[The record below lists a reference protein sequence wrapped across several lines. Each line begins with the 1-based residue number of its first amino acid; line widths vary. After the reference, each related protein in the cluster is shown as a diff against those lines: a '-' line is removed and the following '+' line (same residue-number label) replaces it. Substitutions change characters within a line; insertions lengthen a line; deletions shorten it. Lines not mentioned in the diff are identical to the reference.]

1 MADGLVTGIANRL
14 ANRLEHFLLR
24 RTSGRALFRVYR
36 SLESHHALAS
46 ASAMAF
52 DAFLSLVPLA
62 AFAGFALYTFHQK
75 ADFLAP
81 IVDPILNAAPKQV
94 ADLVTEEF
102 FRLSHARALALAP
115 LSLGVFLWVMSSG
128 LSTAMYVL
136 ESMFA
141 TAPRPWYTRRLVAIG
156 YVLTSMLAVALVG
169 ALSVF
174 VAMYTT
180 SSIAHA
186 VALLLPV
193 FLVLGLV
200 YGFLRIAIVHTEG
213 HLANRER
220 HVLPG
225 ALVTVALWVIT
236 SAFFSYYV
244 ARLSRYTTLYGN
256 LATVAIFLFWLWLLS
271 LATLIGGEVN
281 AELEGV
287 SPEPPPPPPPSI
299 PPKSE

>member
-1 MADGLVTGIANRL
+1 MGTGLASVAD
-14 ANRLEHFLLR
+14 RLERFMLR
-24 RTSGRALFRVYR
+24 HTWGRPIYRVYR
-36 SLESHHALAS
+36 SLESHHALAF

-75 ADFLAP
+75 TDVLAP
-81 IVDPILNAAPKQV
+81 VVDPILNAAPRQV
-94 ADLVTEEF
+94 VDLVTEEF
-102 FRLSHARALALAP
+102 FRLSHARALMLAP
-115 LSLGVFLWVMSSG
+115 VSLVVFLWVTSSG

-141 TAPRPWYTRRLVAIG
+141 TAPRPWYTRRLVAIA
-156 YVLTSMLAVALVG
+156 YVLASMLLVALVG
-169 ALSVF
+169 LFSVF
-174 VAMYTT
+174 VATHA
-180 SSIAHA
+180 SSGIAHA
-186 VALLLPV
+186 VALMLPIG
-193 FLVLGLV
+193 LILGLV
-200 YGFLRIAIVHTEG
+200 YGFMRIAIVHTEG
-213 HLANRER
+213 HSKSRER

-225 ALVTVALWVIT
+225 ALITVALWVIN

-281 AELEGV
+281 AELEGA
-287 SPEPPPPPPPSI
+287 SPEPPPPPPSLD
-299 PPKSE
+299 